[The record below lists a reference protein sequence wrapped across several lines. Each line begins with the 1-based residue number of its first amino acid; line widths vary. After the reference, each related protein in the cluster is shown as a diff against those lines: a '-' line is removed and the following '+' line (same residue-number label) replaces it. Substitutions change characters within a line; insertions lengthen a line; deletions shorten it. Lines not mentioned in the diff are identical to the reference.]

1 MKLLVSD
8 LYKKVLKSKIID
20 KTFLLGID
28 GCGGAGK
35 STLAQAFKEVDANNV
50 TVIHMDDFYKPS
62 MLREPEKKE
71 EIGGNWDCERVRKQI
86 LLPLSKNQNTKYQ
99 RYDWNRDEIAEWHD
113 VSAGGLVVIEGCYSL
128 INNLNE
134 FYDFKIWVD
143 SPRDLRLSRGIERD
157 GEGNRHLWEDLWM
170 TAEEQYIREQ
180 QPLKTVDLIV
190 DGSGKE
196 SDIKNLDITVI

>member
-8 LYKKVLKSKIID
+8 LYKKFMINKTTD

-62 MLREPEKKE
+62 ILREPEKKE
-71 EIGGNWDCERVRKQI
+71 EIGGNWDCERVKKQI
-86 LLPLSKNQNTKYQ
+86 LLPLSKNQSTKYQ
-99 RYDWNRDEIAEWHD
+99 RYDWNRDELAEWHD
-113 VSAGGLVVIEGCYSL
+113 VPAGGLVVIEGCYSL

-134 FYDFKIWVD
+134 FYDYKIWVD
-143 SPRDLRLSRGIERD
+143 TPRDLRLSRGIERD

-170 TAEEQYIREQ
+170 PAEEQYIREQ
-180 QPLKTVDLIV
+180 QPLKTVDLRV
-190 DGSGKE
+190 DGTGKE
-196 SDIKNLDITVI
+196 SDIKNLELTFL